1 MVFPYY
7 REVLEEA
14 GAHFD
19 QVVTRILA
27 KDFTIKKAPEP
38 RVCKECDFR
47 LYCRHEGTITVK
59 ERDLPAC
66 APHADR

>member
-1 MVFPYY
+1 MVFPYD
-7 REVLEEA
+7 REVPEEA

-27 KDFTIKKAPEP
+27 KDFTIKRPPEP
-38 RVCKECDFR
+38 KVCKECDFR

-59 ERDLPAC
+59 ERDL
-66 APHADR
+66 